1 MAVFIANRSFQ
12 ICLKLH
18 SRYLL
23 TWSERQY
30 RCSTHVKYISK
41 DQKQAKRSYRALGS
55 VRGARIN
62 ESEDRLSD
70 AKTLNSSSIFKQVE
84 QLSYDD
90 DDSATANE
98 FIECDYS
105 NDSELLSCEESNS
118 SGRNETNKKTIQD
131 AEKVAIELLAGRA
144 FTGAELRKKLRGKK
158 FPFNVVDTVMEDIKK
173 RGLLNDGL
181 YAESFSQSRWL
192 SSTWGPRRIKQA
204 LLQKGVTAEEADKA
218 TKKVFEEEIDRNN
231 NKSSNEHTEHGMLQL
246 SMDRLFLQASKQWL
260 RGRSSPPENQRA
272 RMIRWLQYRGFNW
285 RVTNTILRR
294 LESQYPP

>member
-131 AEKVAIELLAGRA
+131 AEKVAIELLAGR
-144 FTGAELRKKLRGKK
+144 
-158 FPFNVVDTVMEDIKK
+158 
-173 RGLLNDGL
+173 GLLNDGL

-192 SSTWGPRRIKQA
+192 SSTWGPRRIKQVRTMSLSFPFIQA

-218 TKKVFEEEIDRNN
+218 TKKVFEEEIDRNNN

-260 RGRSSPPENQRA
+260 RGQSSPS
-272 RMIRWLQYRGFNW
+272 GKS
-285 RVTNTILRR
+285 
-294 LESQYPP
+294 ES